1 MSEVQSI
8 QWFPGH
14 MTRTRRQIEK
24 CLPKVDMVAE
34 ILDARVP
41 VSSRNPVLQQLIRGK
56 PRMIL
61 MNKCDMADPAETAKW
76 VRYYKEKGITALE
89 VDCKTGRGVN
99 RFVPAAREVLKDRIA
114 VWESKG
120 MIGRPIRV
128 MVVGIPNVG
137 KSSLINKL
145 CKGAKGKAEVQDR
158 PGVTRENRWF
168 TIGGGLELM
177 DTPGVLWPKF
187 EDKRVA
193 SAWRLPAR

>member
-34 ILDARVP
+34 IIDARVP

-76 VRYYKEKGITALE
+76 VCHYKEKGITALE
-89 VDCKTGRGVN
+89 VDCKTGRG
-99 RFVPAAREVLKDRIA
+99 
-114 VWESKG
+114 G
-120 MIGRPIRV
+120 
-128 MVVGIPNVG
+128 
-137 KSSLINKL
+137 
-145 CKGAKGKAEVQDR
+145 QDR

-168 TIGGGLELM
+168 TIGNGLELL

-187 EDKRVA
+187 EDKRVGE
-193 SAWRLPAR
+193 RLAFTGAVKDDILDREHLAARLLECLQNKG